1 MTERLAWRASQGEGR
16 ERDDLAEEYT
26 EVPNMPVSQDL
37 PSVAGQLGDAAAQAL
52 KGVRQALPGASA
64 AAHE

>member
-1 MTERLAWRASQGEGR
+1 
-16 ERDDLAEEYT
+16 
-26 EVPNMPVSQDL
+26 MPVSQDL